1 MLVSISIKNYAL
13 IEELS
18 INFSNDF
25 SVITGE
31 TGAGKS
37 ILLGALGLVL
47 GKRADLSSL
56 KNSQEKCVIETC
68 FDISN
73 YQLEPF
79 FKSKDFDFENQT
91 IIRREILPSG
101 KSRAF
106 VNDSPVNL
114 NDLSELSDYLID
126 IHSQHQTRELFEEQF
141 QFQIVDNISNNS
153 SLLEEYQLELK
164 KYKKIKDL
172 LKSKQNNLQDLLKE
186 QDYNTFLFNE
196 LLEAS
201 LLEDEQETLES
212 LSVSLSN
219 VELIKEAISKVLDLS
234 NNEQIGVLTN
244 LKEVKNQLQK
254 VEKYSTNYSNL
265 LQRVN
270 SVLIELKDVVL
281 EVDSLSNNLQN
292 NPEQLLLIDQK
303 LQIIYSLQ
311 RKHQVSTIKDLLEIQ
326 FDLEKKVV
334 SVSDLENE
342 INLLNKEFLT
352 SELSL
357 NNLSDSIYKNRVE
370 NKGELINQL
379 QNILQDL
386 GMKDA
391 QFKIEISQTDNF
403 YSNGKDV
410 IEFLFTANKG
420 SEFGKIKKVASGGE
434 MSRIMLAI
442 KAIMANYSK
451 LPTIIFD
458 EIDTGVSGEVANKI
472 GVIMKNM
479 SNNMQV
485 FAITHLP
492 QIASKGKNHF
502 KVYKEIIDN
511 QTFSKIKN
519 LNETERVIEIAQML
533 SGNEMSE
540 TALIHARELLN

>member
-342 INLLNKEFLT
+342 INLLNKEFLI